1 MSIVYF
7 LMTLLMSMKYVS
19 RICRNDWDCD
29 KSVVTNCYVIR
40 VIRRVLLEEQEL
52 LIPGFS
58 DYPFRI
64 FKCF

>member
-1 MSIVYF
+1 MY
-7 LMTLLMSMKYVS
+7 LKYVETTVS
-19 RICRNDWDCD
+19 IDWDCD

-58 DYPFRI
+58 DYSFRI